1 MKRSIIILLSIL
13 YLSSIAKAQDE
24 GLNSNFG
31 IGFQIAQYQQDFGLG
46 INLTSP
52 YFAYDKVAVRVRG
65 NFMWNEHLGN
75 DGLSTWTSYSN
86 VSVGLV
92 GVGGQIGNS
101 IRLYG
106 EGGLLLLFPSD
117 VFSTKSTEL
126 GGYGLFGFEFYL
138 NPFSNYFIEIGG
150 VGTGA
155 KEDKLTT
162 KEIYSNGMIIDTGF
176 RFQF

>member
-1 MKRSIIILLSIL
+1 MKRSLIILAGILCFSLST
-13 YLSSIAKAQDE
+13 KAQDE
-24 GLNSNFG
+24 ELNSNFG

-46 INLTSP
+46 LNVTSP
-52 YFAYDKVAVRVRG
+52 YFAYDKIAVRVRG

-75 DGLSTWTSYSN
+75 DGISTWTSYSN
-86 VSVGLV
+86 LSIGLI

-117 VFSTKSTEL
+117 IFSSQSTET
-126 GGYGLFGFEFYL
+126 GGYGLFGFEFYVS
-138 NPFSNYFIEIGG
+138 PFSNYFIEIGG
-150 VGTGA
+150 AGTGA
-155 KEDKLTT
+155 KEDKLSSQAL
-162 KEIYSNGMIIDTGF
+162 YSNGLIIDAGF